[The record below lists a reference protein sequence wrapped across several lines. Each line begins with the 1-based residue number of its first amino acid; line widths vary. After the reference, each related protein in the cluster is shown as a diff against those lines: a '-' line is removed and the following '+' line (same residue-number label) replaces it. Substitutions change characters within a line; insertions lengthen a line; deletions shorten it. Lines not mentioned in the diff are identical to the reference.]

1 MHLQLYPT
9 PLPHTLPPH
18 LTPHTLPPIIDD
30 HSRVKLREDYTEDGR
45 DYINASFIVD
55 TDPQHPKYIAT
66 QAPLEKTI
74 ADFWQVPG
82 LLPHLKILH
91 ILIDTIVMMALNWIG
106 WPLNIVAPRRSQD
119 VGREIAL
126 ND

>member
-1 MHLQLYPT
+1 MVLANTVTPPT
-9 PLPHTLPPH
+9 PDT
-18 LTPHTLPPIIDD
+18 DD

-74 ADFWQVPG
+74 ADFWQVRVP
-82 LLPHLKILH
+82 LPHLKIHKSALMIFIH
-91 ILIDTIVMMALNWIG
+91 TILVRDVVKVCSPCIVLKISCRKNY
-106 WPLNIVAPRRSQD
+106 SQ
-119 VGREIAL
+119 
-126 ND
+126 